1 MSKRSVSR
9 FASFHD
15 EATPDYPAPSAAPA
29 AAAQQEPAAIPS
41 APPIASKSVAPRKGG
56 APAPASAA
64 RASRAGRVGIQV
76 WVDPRK
82 RKKLKHYSADTG
94 RSVDDFLNEAIDD
107 FMVKHKIA

>member
-15 EATPDYPAPSAAPA
+15 EETPDYPPPSVAPA
-29 AAAQQEPAAIPS
+29 AATPQETPAAPS
-41 APPIASKSVAPRKGG
+41 APVVVGKATGRGQRKIEAPV
-56 APAPASAA
+56 A

-76 WVDPRK
+76 WVDPSK

-94 RSVDDFLNEAIDD
+94 RSVDDFVNEAIDD